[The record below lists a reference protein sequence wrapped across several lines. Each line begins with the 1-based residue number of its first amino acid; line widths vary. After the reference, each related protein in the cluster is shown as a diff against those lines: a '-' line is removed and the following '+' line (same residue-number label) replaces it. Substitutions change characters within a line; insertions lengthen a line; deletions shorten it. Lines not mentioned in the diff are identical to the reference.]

1 MSPVPST
8 QPPTSKKKQALM
20 PSAPLRRRLRAHGH
34 GLSPLVRIGKE
45 GITAGLIRQLAHI
58 LFDHELCKV
67 KLEAEC
73 PIDRFVAA
81 ERIASQPGM
90 SIVQILG
97 RTILVYKRHPQN
109 PRFEGSRAQPE
120 GATAPFPPQIPLRMK
135 ARRRPSPA

>member
-1 MSPVPST
+1 M
-8 QPPTSKKKQALM
+8 
-20 PSAPLRRRLRAHGH
+20 RRRWRAHGH